1 MIMPLQRRSQPQ
13 VLNCWR
19 RPAPIA
25 TSCHEQVRLGAS
37 EELLMQAIFG
47 SPATRLGRV
56 TIITGMDLSPAA
68 LGPVPREALA

>member
-1 MIMPLQRRSQPQ
+1 
-13 VLNCWR
+13 
-19 RPAPIA
+19 
-25 TSCHEQVRLGAS
+25 
-37 EELLMQAIFG
+37 MQAIFG